1 MACNLPHT
9 VEQLQM
15 YVKNQTDKDDTE
27 RQEAIVEV
35 IKKFELAKACKQR
48 LRTRYRRCKY
58 ISEDKKAAS
67 ISFRTINFAKMLP
80 LLIH

>member
-27 RQEAIVEV
+27 RQKAIFKVMTFV
-35 IKKFELAKACKQR
+35 SQTFVQ
-48 LRTRYRRCKY
+48 
-58 ISEDKKAAS
+58 
-67 ISFRTINFAKMLP
+67 
-80 LLIH
+80 